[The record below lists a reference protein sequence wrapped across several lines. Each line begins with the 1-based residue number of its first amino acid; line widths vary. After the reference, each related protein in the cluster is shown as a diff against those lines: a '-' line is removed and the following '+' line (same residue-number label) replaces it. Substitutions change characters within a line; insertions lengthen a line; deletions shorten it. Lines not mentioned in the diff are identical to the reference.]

1 MTEFLFNGN
10 LLKNKKNLNF
20 FNFFSNNN
28 NLDNITVKSI
38 EYNDKRIV
46 FNAPYRIN
54 ISKNSYGYYAD
65 DDYLD
70 IHCFG
75 KTIDELNEDLKIE
88 LQEIYHGYV
97 EFDINKLNAGGK
109 QLRKKFEDM
118 IKCVE

>member
-1 MTEFLFNGN
+1 MEQIEI
-10 LLKNKKNLNF
+10 
-20 FNFFSNNN
+20 SN
-28 NLDNITVKSI
+28 II
-38 EYNDKRIV
+38 CNDKKIV
-46 FNAPYRIN
+46 FNVPYRIN

-97 EFDINKLNAGGK
+97 EFDINKLSAGGK
-109 QLRKKFEDM
+109 QLRKKFEEM
-118 IKCVE
+118 IS